1 MKLHIEFTDANQTEI
16 KSIFASPQ
24 SIENYPFYAEI
35 DSSDERY
42 ANYYHSLP
50 EYMQQDLTIPTSY

>member
-24 SIENYPFYAEI
+24 SIEDHPFYAEI

-50 EYMQQDLTIPTSY
+50 EYMQQGLVTPTNA

>member
-16 KSIFASPQ
+16 KSIFAAPQ
-24 SIENYPFYAEI
+24 SLEAHPFYAEI

-42 ANYYHSLP
+42 TNYYHSLP
-50 EYMQQDLTIPTSY
+50 EYMQKDLASPTDA